1 MARFHSISNK
11 GMAIFDRRIESLI
24 GGVEVDLVS
33 APIAPGTHRLEIDTN
48 IGGIEIYLPKY
59 VAYSID
65 GGPVIGGEDIHD
77 GFGLWSR
84 FGRSIARLFGM
95 KKKIPD
101 RAVPNP
107 TPDQPIRI
115 ELVIYG
121 GIGGLDIYRLDEPP
135 KQLAARN

>member
-65 GGPVIGGEDIHD
+65 GG
-77 GFGLWSR
+77 R
-84 FGRSIARLFGM
+84 AQTCAR
-95 KKKIPD
+95 
-101 RAVPNP
+101 
-107 TPDQPIRI
+107 
-115 ELVIYG
+115 
-121 GIGGLDIYRLDEPP
+121 
-135 KQLAARN
+135 